1 MHQGQIQPEP
11 VYSKPRLRL
20 PTVENNQP
28 VFYDRKLNEIDELL
42 KNDDIDPLEYIQ
54 LRKQRVNN
62 MVDDDKHVL
71 RIKERDEPEE
81 ALPAAPKK
89 VRVAVIVKSLFG
101 KQTYTSPNE
110 WKLPREVSGRVVDSV
125 FKMSKSKQPEDIK
138 LRAGDYKIACIA
150 AEKNKLALMILDADE
165 DFESYDTEMDRVYE
179 ILSKEKFWANA
190 VKNIQKD

>member
-1 MHQGQIQPEP
+1 MAQRSQQLHQGQIQPEP

-71 RIKERDEPEE
+71 RIKERDEQRRHY
-81 ALPAAPKK
+81 LQ
-89 VRVAVIVKSLFG
+89 R
-101 KQTYTSPNE
+101 
-110 WKLPREVSGRVVDSV
+110 PR
-125 FKMSKSKQPEDIK
+125 K
-138 LRAGDYKIACIA
+138 
-150 AEKNKLALMILDADE
+150 
-165 DFESYDTEMDRVYE
+165 
-179 ILSKEKFWANA
+179 
-190 VKNIQKD
+190 